1 MLLGP
6 LWFSDFILWEHLNSR
21 VYNPTSGI
29 TYERK
34 GAIGLEM
41 RKISREM
48 CRNEIDNYKQKINVI
63 II

>member
-6 LWFSDFILWEHLNSR
+6 IRLSDFILWEHLNSR
-21 VYNPTSGI
+21 VYNPKTGM
-29 TYERK
+29 TDERK

-48 CRNEIDNYKQKINVI
+48 CRNEIDNYKQKLDVI
-63 II
+63 IR